1 MDIGDGILYKL
12 YVTTFAHLKHYLY
25 VLIHSNLKHDH
36 KEVDRR
42 SVNQRLWT
50 FPSSHSQQFY
60 VTTVINFLQEIYF
73 FEL

>member
-1 MDIGDGILYKL
+1 MQTVCYYLC
-12 YVTTFAHLKHYLY
+12 TLKHYLY

-50 FPSSHSQQFY
+50 FLGSQSQQFY
-60 VTTVINFLQEIYF
+60 VITVINFLQEIYIF
-73 FEL
+73 